1 MIALQETYSNLMNQR
16 EGLIAEQDLKM
27 KEIRSLEDSIAEM
40 NKNSEKELSI
50 IEAHYNDLKDDVGE
64 SASFFMTGCEPGANA
79 IVTVSFLQQ
88 PMRLSE

>member
-27 KEIRSLEDSIAEM
+27 KEIRSLEDSLAEM

-64 SASFFMTGCEPGANA
+64 CSS
-79 IVTVSFLQQ
+79 S
-88 PMRLSE
+88 